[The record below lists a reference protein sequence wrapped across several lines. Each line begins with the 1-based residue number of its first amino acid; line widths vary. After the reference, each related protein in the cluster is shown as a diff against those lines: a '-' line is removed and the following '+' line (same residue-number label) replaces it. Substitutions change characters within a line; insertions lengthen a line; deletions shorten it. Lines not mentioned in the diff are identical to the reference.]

1 MNNKQRE
8 IWDEKAKTFERFKQ
22 NNSDTLEILNFFK
35 EFGVNFNNKS
45 IIDIGCGNGRFA
57 LELANSANSV
67 LCLDISKNMLDDLHS
82 DRLSLGLKNISI
94 KCADFDESY
103 KDLGAFDIVFGAMTP
118 ALNNEKSF
126 LNALNLGREYFCYVG
141 WGRYRQDGLTQ
152 EVLEAHGAN
161 LILPKGLPDALKWL
175 ENAGK
180 SPITYKYFKRNFT
193 KMLSLD
199 DAINRTKIQC
209 KMSLASVDE
218 KLCAKIISKYAD
230 TNKMV
235 KLTHSREIGAMIISK

>member
-57 LELANSANSV
+57 LELANSASSV

-82 DRLSLGLKNISI
+82 DCLSLGLKNISI
-94 KCADFDESY
+94 KCAD
-103 KDLGAFDIVFGAMTP
+103 
-118 ALNNEKSF
+118 
-126 LNALNLGREYFCYVG
+126 ALNLAKEYFCYVG

-175 ENAGK
+175 ENADK
-180 SPITYKYFKRNFT
+180 SPITYKYFKQNFT